1 MQRYFFNVY
10 NGTGLTEDLEGVEL
24 RDLEAAREQALAGI
38 RSILGEELGSGLVDL
53 TGRLE
58 ICDGSGSLLL
68 SVPFSDAIKLRTSDK
83 DAE

>member
-10 NGTGLTEDLEGVEL
+10 NGSGLTKDLEGLEL
-24 RDLEAAREQALAGI
+24 RDLQTAREQALTGI

-68 SVPFSDAIKLRTSDK
+68 SISFSDAIEIRTPGR

>member
-10 NGTGLTEDLEGVEL
+10 NGTGLTEDLEGLEL
-24 RDLEAAREQALAGI
+24 SDLAAAREQALTGI

-68 SVPFSDAIKLRTSDK
+68 SIPFSDAIEVRKPDR